1 MDNNELG
8 TKLGDLSAYLSNMKH
23 NLDYSLGACDDEL
36 SNALYHDLEPA
47 MDIVNELYSKFI
59 QFDTRK

>member
-8 TKLGDLSAYLSNMKH
+8 TKLGDLSAYLSNMQH
-23 NLDYSLGACDDEL
+23 NLDYSLGACEDEL
-36 SNALYHDLEPA
+36 SNALHHDLDPA
-47 MDIVNELYSKFI
+47 MKIVDELYSKFI